1 MKVAKAGTTMWANG
15 RSGSIGLGRI
25 LSTVR

>member
-1 MKVAKAGTTMWANG
+1 MKVAKADTTMWANG

-25 LSTVR
+25 LSMVR